1 MGEVR
6 DRVTARLSAA
16 QGTSGAAALRLPEA
30 AQDALALLREVTAD
44 PAGAV
49 DLAAVNLVFWTF
61 CLRHTGPADP
71 DAARNT
77 AVMSFAFGFLYP
89 RAPASAVFPE
99 PFKAA
104 FDPADPLHDAR
115 FALLVADTHGEFALA
130 PDTAEDIRRAAL
142 DRALAW
148 SGLARSLL
156 PPEHA
161 SDPVAQ
167 VQAFRFE
174 AARFEL
180 AADPDALAR
189 AAGHGRVVCEA
200 LTAEARGG
208 PLPPDGASVLSAA
221 LGVVADAARMLG
233 EPAIEEAERLIAAA
247 PPGTLPPAAVQAL
260 RDVRELRARATAW
273 PGQFDLLMG
282 IALANGGA
290 ADDDHGR
297 VACAVRRL
305 RAALAATPA
314 GHPQR
319 GAVAGVLA
327 EALETLA
334 RVHGDAAA
342 AREAAELRAREP
354 GAQGGAQGGD
364 LSPEEALAF
373 VRDAYERSDGP
384 PVITME
390 LLSVAASPDGQP
402 ATDERI
408 ERFRAALAQ
417 VVPEHPRRY
426 AYDAVLASLLGLRA
440 GQLHP
445 SDPGRAA
452 RLDAEARTLG
462 REAAAAAPPGVP
474 LVAALASGRYELALP
489 YAAAMALLAAPDG
502 SFDDPE
508 LAASAALLS
517 RITDL
522 SDRTE
527 RSPGDP
533 DALAEGV
540 AVMRDLLAGLPE
552 GDSPDRAELSAA
564 LGTALYAHSAA
575 SRDLAAADEIVALL
589 RYAREHSP
597 ERDPAADE
605 ALARTLTLISTLR
618 FDPAAARE
626 AAAVRAEAAARGA
639 GAVGTDG
646 AGDAP
651 ADVESAAMAAISEL
665 HSALQNYILGHEP
678 AQLEQARQAALRL
691 KELGARAGDDPAAA
705 RLGLDL
711 AGDTYLN
718 LLDGVGPGGGPR
730 GSVTDDQLERCRA
743 AFEACPPGHRY
754 RLNAAMTY
762 TRMLAHRAMIVRRQD
777 PAGVTPLL
785 DEARRVIDLVAPEAP
800 EALTEGLRSFITMAG
815 AGPEEFPR
823 LLDAAAERGPLAIFS
838 AERFPSVL
846 ADFLGPSAG
855 IDTASFPGVPTMPAW
870 LGAHEAIGAAAG
882 AIRRSREQGGG
893 IDAALDHIETAVELL
908 PRITDRG
915 SDQQSAEHA
924 LISFDGDLRGV
935 TDLVLM
941 TITLERAPRRFLE
954 LLRDP
959 GRVPGQWSGAGQRN
973 PMVETGLGVI
983 DGPEVDRAV
992 ELLERG
998 RGLLLARRIEAR
1010 VDVSELRAAHPE
1022 AAEAF
1027 EWITDEL
1034 ARPHPEVLP
1043 EQARLDALH
1052 ASRAL
1057 DDLIGRIRRLPGFEG
1072 FLRPLTAE
1080 RLRRLAADGPV
1091 VLLQQGPGHCHAI
1104 VVTGERITAL
1114 LLAPETPEVTERAR
1128 QLREAVDAIN
1138 ARGGARP
1145 SPPALVRAS
1154 ATVRGCLSWTWH
1166 DIVRPVLDHLG
1177 IAGAP
1182 PEGGA
1187 WPRIWWVPTGVFN
1200 ALPLHAA
1207 QCAPESADCESG
1219 GRGCGAALDAVVSSY
1234 VPGFQTLAYARAR
1247 AGARAGGA
1255 GGAAGNADAGNTD
1268 AGYASALLVAVPEDE
1283 VPGVA
1288 AAARYAAG
1296 LLGAPEPLVGAA
1308 ATRTAVLGALG
1319 EARWAHFGCHAATDP
1334 DEPSGARLHLPS
1346 GEQLSVLEICRARP
1360 DAARLAFLTACG
1372 TARSSERLSD
1382 EAIHITGAF
1391 LLAGFPEVVGT
1402 LWEIDGEHAE
1412 QVTRAFYR
1420 RVTAGDGGP
1429 SASALALH
1437 HTVRELRRRLPGRPQ
1452 LWAAYVHAGA

>member
-6 DRVTARLSAA
+6 DRVAARLSAA
-16 QGTSGAAALRLPEA
+16 QSTSGGAALRLPEA

-44 PAGAV
+44 PAGEV

-71 DAARNT
+71 DAGRNT
-77 AVMSFAFGFLYP
+77 AVMSFTFGFLYP

-99 PFKAA
+99 PFKAG
-104 FDPADPLHDAR
+104 FDAADPLHDAR

-130 PDTAEDIRRAAL
+130 PDTAEDVRRAAL

-167 VQAFRFE
+167 LQAFRFE

-200 LTAEARGG
+200 LIAEARGG
-208 PLPPDGASVLSAA
+208 LLPPEGAELLTAA
-221 LGVVADAARMLG
+221 LGAVADAARLLG
-233 EPAIEEAERLIAAA
+233 VPAVDEAERLIAAA
-247 PPGTLPPAAVQAL
+247 PPGTLPPATVQAL

-282 IALANGGA
+282 IALANGGV

-314 GHPQR
+314 GNPQR

-334 RVHGDAAA
+334 RVFGDEGA

-354 GAQGGAQGGD
+354 GAQDGAEAGD
-364 LSPEEALAF
+364 LAPEEALAF

-384 PVITME
+384 PVIAME
-390 LLSVAASPDGQP
+390 VLSIAASPDDGP
-402 ATDERI
+402 VTDERI
-408 ERFRAALAQ
+408 ERFRAALAP
-417 VVPEHPRRY
+417 VAPDHPRRY

-440 GQLHP
+440 GQLRP
-445 SDPGRAA
+445 SDPARAA
-452 RLDAEARTLG
+452 RLDAEARALG
-462 REAAAAAPPGVP
+462 RQAAAAAPPGTP
-474 LVAALASGRYELALP
+474 LTTALGSGHYELALP
-489 YAAAMALLAAPDG
+489 YAAAMAVLARPDG
-502 SFDDPE
+502 GFDDPE
-508 LAASAALLS
+508 LAASAAMLS
-517 RITDL
+517 RLTDL
-522 SDRTE
+522 AGRTD

-533 DALAEGV
+533 GTLAENV
-540 AVMRDLLAGLPE
+540 AVLRDLLAGLPE
-552 GDSPDRAELSAA
+552 GDSPDRARLSAA
-564 LGTALYAHSAA
+564 LGTALYAHGAA
-575 SRDLAAADEIVALL
+575 SRDLTSADEIVTLL
-589 RYAREHSP
+589 RYARAHSP
-597 ERDPAADE
+597 ERDPAADD
-605 ALARTLTLISTLR
+605 ALAWTLTLISALR
-618 FDPAAARE
+618 FDPEAARE
-626 AAAVRAEAAARGA
+626 AAAVRAEAAARRA
-639 GAVGTDG
+639 GTVGTGGDG
-646 AGDAP
+646 GDGGGP
-651 ADVESAAMAAISEL
+651 SDIESASSTAVMEL
-665 HSALQNYILGHEP
+665 HGALQNYLLGHEP
-678 AQLEQARQAALRL
+678 AQLERARQAALRL
-691 KELGARAGDDPAAA
+691 QELAARAGDDPAAA
-705 RLGLDL
+705 RLGLDR
-711 AGDTYLN
+711 AGDNYLN
-718 LLDGVGPGGGPR
+718 LLDAVGPGGGPK
-730 GSVTDDQLERCRA
+730 SSITDDQVERCRET
-743 AFEACPPGHRY
+743 FEACPPGHPH
-754 RLNAAMTY
+754 RLNAALTY
-762 TRMLAHRAMIVRRQD
+762 TRVLVQRALIVRRQD
-777 PAGVTPLL
+777 PAGLPPLL
-785 DEARRVIDLVAPEAP
+785 DEARRIVDVIAPEAP
-800 EALTEGLRSFITMAG
+800 GALVEGLRAFVTMAG
-815 AGPEEFPR
+815 ASSEELPR
-823 LLDAAAERGPLAIFS
+823 LLDAAAERDPLALFS
-838 AERFPSVL
+838 AEGFSAVL
-846 ADFLGPSAG
+846 GDFLGPSAG
-855 IDTASFPGVPTMPAW
+855 TGEAPFPSIPTLPAW
-870 LGAHEAIGAAAG
+870 MRAHNAIGAAAG
-882 AIRRSREQGGG
+882 AVRRPPEQGGG

-908 PRITDRG
+908 PQVTDRG

-924 LISFDGDLRGV
+924 LVSFDGDLRGI

-941 TITLERAPRRFLE
+941 AITLGKAPRRFVE
-954 LLRDP
+954 LVVDP
-959 GRVPGQWSGAGQRN
+959 GHVPGRWSGAGQRN
-973 PMVETGLGVI
+973 MLVETGLGVI

-1027 EWITDEL
+1027 EWITDEI
-1034 ARPHPEVLP
+1034 AGPHPEVLP
-1043 EQARLDALH
+1043 ERARLDALH

-1080 RLRRLAADGPV
+1080 RLRHLAGDGPV
-1091 VLLQQGPGHCHAI
+1091 VLLQQGPQHCHAV

-1114 LLAPETPEVTERAR
+1114 LLAPETPEVTEHAR

-1138 ARGGARP
+1138 ARGRARP
-1145 SPPALVRAS
+1145 SPAVLVRAS
-1154 ATVRGCLSWTWH
+1154 ATVRRCLSWTWH
-1166 DIVRPVLDHLG
+1166 EVVRPVLDHLG
-1177 IAGAP
+1177 TAGAV

-1207 QCAPESADCESG
+1207 QCAPASADCGSG

-1247 AGARAGGA
+1247 AGARAGA
-1255 GGAAGNADAGNTD
+1255 GD
-1268 AGYASALLVAVPEDE
+1268 AGYANALLVAVPEDE
-1283 VPGVA
+1283 LPGVA

-1296 LLGAPEPLVGAA
+1296 LLGAPAPLVGAA
-1308 ATRTAVLGALG
+1308 ATRAAVLGALG
-1319 EARWAHFGCHAATDP
+1319 GTRWAHFGCHAAADP

-1391 LLAGFPEVVGT
+1391 LLAGFPQVVGT

-1412 QVTRAFYR
+1412 QVTRDFYR
-1420 RVTAGDGGP
+1420 RVTAGDGDP

-1437 HTVRELRRRLPGRPQ
+1437 HTVRELRRRLPERPQ